1 MSWSEFIGHVKQYG
15 TAPLFHMGETS
26 FSVLSITIIIVASAF
41 VIWLANRIRDIL
53 AKKVFVRY
61 HIETG
66 LADAI
71 ATIIKYVLLVIG
83 FVIVLESAGINLSS
97 LTVVAG
103 ALGVGIGFGLQ
114 SITNNF
120 ISGIIILFERP
131 IKVGDRIEVG
141 GLQGNVTAI
150 SARATI
156 VNTNDNVSVIVP
168 NSEFT
173 TKQVVNWSH
182 NDRMVRFRFPV
193 SVSYKS
199 DPAMVKKALLEVVKE
214 NSNVLKHPE
223 PDVLFDAFGESSLDF
238 TLRVWTTAY
247 TDRPRV
253 MKSQLYYAI
262 FKKFAAYNI
271 EIPYPQ
277 RDIHIRTEHEKELIV
292 KRMDEWQQE
301 ANSSNNTDNN

>member
-1 MSWSEFIGHVKQYG
+1 MEEVMSWQNIWEQIKHYG
-15 TAPLFHMGETS
+15 TMPLFHLGETA
-26 FSVLSITIIIVASAF
+26 FSLLTILILVVATIL
-41 VIWLANRIRDIL
+41 VIWLANRIRNFL
-53 AKKVFVRY
+53 VRRVFARY
-61 HIETG
+61 HLETG
-66 LADAI
+66 VAEAM
-71 ATIIKYVLLVIG
+71 ATIVKYILLVIG
-83 FVIVLESAGINLSS
+83 FVVVLESAGINLSS

-182 NDRMVRFRFPV
+182 SDRMVRFRFPV
-193 SVSYKS
+193 SVSYDS
-199 DPAMVKKALLEVVKE
+199 DPSMVKKALLEVAKE
-214 NSNVLKHPE
+214 NSNVLQHPE
-223 PDVLFDAFGESSLDF
+223 ADVLFDAFGDSSLDF

-262 FKKFAAYNI
+262 FKKFKVYGI
-271 EIPYPQ
+271 QIPYPQ
-277 RDIHIRTEHEKELIV
+277 RDIHIRTEKEKELII
-292 KRMDEWQQE
+292 KRMNEDLQP
-301 ANSSNNTDNN
+301 DNPEEN